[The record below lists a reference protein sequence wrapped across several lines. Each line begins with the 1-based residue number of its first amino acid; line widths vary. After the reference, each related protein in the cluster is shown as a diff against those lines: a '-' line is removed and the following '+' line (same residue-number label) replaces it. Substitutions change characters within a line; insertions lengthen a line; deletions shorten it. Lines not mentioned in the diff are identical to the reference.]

1 MQALGEEAKKESKG
15 QTLDLLKAEPI
26 ALQHL

>member
-1 MQALGEEAKKESKG
+1 MQALGKEAKEESKG
-15 QTLDLLKAEPI
+15 QTLDLLEAEPI